1 MEVMMQST
9 FNSKATNNVRH
20 GVRGHWWLAV
30 AAACALLLSG
40 CSIKKMAV
48 NKIGNALAN
57 SGTTFSGDDDPDLVG
72 DALPFS
78 LKLMESLLAESPKH
92 RGLLFAASSG
102 FTQYTYIYVQQPAE
116 RIETEDLAKS
126 QELRARAR
134 RLYLRG
140 RNYGLRGLEV
150 KHPGFEQ
157 LLREK
162 RKAAVHMVTAKS
174 EVPLLYWTAA
184 SWGLA
189 IANAKDNP
197 DLIAEQPLVEALID
211 RALELDSNYDNGAI
225 HGFLISYEPSR
236 HGIEGDFADRCRKH
250 FRQQV
255 DLTGGQ
261 LASPYVALAEAVSIE
276 KQDQAEFETLLKKAL
291 AIDPDARPEWRLN
304 NIVTQR
310 RARWLLQR
318 ESELFL
324 AQDTG
329 SRKLPADLAIS
340 LQGKW

>member
-1 MEVMMQST
+1 VT
-9 FNSKATNNVRH
+9 
-20 GVRGHWWLAV
+20 LA
-30 AAACALLLSG
+30 AILPTG
-40 CSIKKMAV
+40 CSIKKLAV
-48 NKIGNALAN
+48 NKIGDSLAN
-57 SGTTFSGDDDPDLVG
+57 SGTTFSADDDPDLIG

-102 FTQYTYIYVQQPAE
+102 FTQYTYIYVQEPAD
-116 RIETEDLAKS
+116 RMETEDFTRS

-150 KHPGFEQ
+150 KHPGFEP
-157 LLREK
+157 LLRQNP
-162 RKAAVHMVTAKS
+162 RAAAHTVTAKS

-197 DLIAEQPLVEALID
+197 DLIADQPVVEALID
-211 RALELDSNYDNGAI
+211 RALELDSDYDHGAL

-236 HGIEGDFADRCRKH
+236 KGMPGDFAERCRKH
-250 FRQQV
+250 FQRQV
-255 DLTGGQ
+255 DLTGGH
-261 LASPYVALAEAVSIE
+261 LASPYVALAEAVSIQ
-276 KQDQAEFETLLKKAL
+276 KQDQGDFEALLKKAL
-291 AIDPDARPEWRLN
+291 MVDLDARPEWRLSN
-304 NIVTQR
+304 VISQR
-310 RARWLLQR
+310 RARWLLER

-324 AQDTG
+324 GKDSA
-329 SRKLPADLAIS
+329 SAPADLAIS
-340 LQGKW
+340 LEGRW